1 MCPKNNP
8 KWNTQTHTH
17 THTYIYTH
25 IYTHTQI
32 YKLHSN
38 TDSMISTHFNFL
50 ELQITCGNNEKILKY
65 NTVHVPCCAYTQLCP
80 TLCDSMECS
89 PPGSSVHGILQARIL
104 GWCAMP
110 FSRGSPQLRH
120 RTQVSCIQADSL
132 PSEPPGNSYA
142 QKRLISL

>member
-1 MCPKNNP
+1 MEH
-8 KWNTQTHTH
+8 THTH
-17 THTYIYTH
+17 THTYIYIYTH

-104 GWCAMP
+104 EWVAMP
-110 FSRGSPQLRH
+110 SSR
-120 RTQVSCIQADSL
+120 VSFQPRDQIWVSNIAGGFFTT
-132 PSEPPGNSYA
+132 EPPGNSYA